1 MSDKKNEITGAGLY
15 TPEQKL
21 RRDQTVWTLVQGVL
35 APLQFLV
42 FAALLRQWCSI
53 LYRHAIALAIYYTAY
68 HNVYKKKRF
77 LLLPSSPER
86 YLFFSVE
93 NREEYKR

>member
-35 APLQFLV
+35 ERIDGGQEDLGSEEAYEEAVRRAFPLPGAEAAP
-42 FAALLRQWCSI
+42 
-53 LYRHAIALAIYYTAY
+53 
-68 HNVYKKKRF
+68 KR
-77 LLLPSSPER
+77 
-86 YLFFSVE
+86 V
-93 NREEYKR
+93 KR